1 MRRSSTTA
9 AGRGRRARLRGVRL
23 VRALAEWLSRL
34 LSVKLSRDRSAAQVA
49 TFIREFIEGVA
60 GDWDWDDF
68 ESVPITDPE
77 LDRIRKDAAMA
88 GPPDPDFAR
97 LAELL
102 RQAEALMPDQD
113 A

>member
-1 MRRSSTTA
+1 M
-9 AGRGRRARLRGVRL
+9 
-23 VRALAEWLSRL
+23 
-34 LSVKLSRDRSAAQVA
+34 KLSRDRSAAEVA
-49 TFIREFIEGVA
+49 TFIREFIEGVG

-102 RQAEALMPDQD
+102 RQAEAVTPEEI